1 MRYSL
6 SLIGFGT
13 VTRGF
18 CRMLLDQ
25 AQPLRETHD
34 VSAQVVA
41 IATRSRGVLLNPE
54 GIDLADALQ
63 RYEREG
69 SLKSH
74 PDAVEGWDALR
85 VIREAEADVVV
96 ENTPTDVERGEPAR
110 SHVREALEARK
121 HVITAN
127 KGPLVVAFRE
137 LVETARERG
146 VQLLYEGTVCSATPT
161 FSLRDYGLAGT
172 RVHAFEGILNSTTNY
187 MLARME
193 AGMGYDEALQQ
204 AQELGYAEAD
214 PTGDVEGWDAAAKV
228 VILANALLGADLKLK
243 DVERAGITDVT
254 PDDIRR
260 AKDEGRRIKLIG
272 RGARE
277 GTRVRASVAPTP
289 VPLDH
294 PFATA
299 GASVNALRLH
309 TDVLEH
315 VTVLAEGASGP
326 KTGYAILSDLLELR
340 RRLW

>member
-1 MRYSL
+1 MRYAL

-18 CRMLLDQ
+18 CHMLLDQ
-25 AQPLRETHD
+25 AQLLRETDD

-54 GIDLADALQ
+54 GIDLADVLA

-69 SLKSH
+69 RLQSH
-74 PDAVEGWDALR
+74 PDAVEGWDSLR
-85 VIREAEADVVV
+85 VIREADSDVVV
-96 ENTPTDVERGEPAR
+96 ENTPTDVARGEPAL
-110 SHVREALEARK
+110 SHVRAALEARK

-127 KGPLVVAFRE
+127 KGPLVLAFRE
-137 LVETARERG
+137 LVETARKRG

-161 FSLRDYGLAGT
+161 FSLRDYGLSGT
-172 RVHAFEGILNSTTNY
+172 RVTAFEGILNSTTNS
-187 MLARME
+187 MLSQME

-228 VILANALLGADLKLK
+228 VILANALLGAELKLD
-243 DVERAGITDVT
+243 DVARTGITGVT
-254 PDDIRR
+254 PDDIGR
-260 AKDEGRRIKLIG
+260 AKGRGERIKLIG
-272 RGARE
+272 RAERADG
-277 GTRVRASVAPTP
+277 GVRASVAPTP

-326 KTGYAILSDLLELR
+326 KTGYAVLSDLLELH